1 MSSEVPDKRQ
11 DIIQLLLEN
20 KENIIL
26 TKDMLSRKRKGG
38 IKTLV
43 HTLFT
48 VPTETFSPSFR
59 KKCGDNLS
67 AVIVYGEAK

>member
-38 IKTLV
+38 IKTLI

-48 VPTETFSPSFR
+48 VPTETFSPVFL
-59 KKCGDNLS
+59 KK
-67 AVIVYGEAK
+67 VRR